1 MRKKGEQY
9 SSCSPRSSSSTRVRL
24 LFKGFSFL
32 MGVLTKK
39 HAEAAAFA
47 HAVARKSKDDMS
59 LEIKPRRIEI
69 LPSQNLENLQCF
81 LTHPRAPAVE
91 PTYTSVWSIFD
102 DDTTTSCY
110 CEADLKS
117 SSVSSERK
125 KALVSCQP
133 HLDSHNSGCR
143 ATSPEQVSRKETFLC
158 IYPQY
163 IKFN

>member
-1 MRKKGEQY
+1 
-9 SSCSPRSSSSTRVRL
+9 
-24 LFKGFSFL
+24 

-102 DDTTTSCY
+102 DDTTTSSY
-110 CEADLKS
+110 CEADQKS
-117 SSVSSERK
+117 PSISSENTK
-125 KALVSCQP
+125 SLVSCQL
-133 HLDSHNSGCR
+133 HLDSHKSGCR
-143 ATSPEQVSRKETFLC
+143 ATSPEQVSRKETL
-158 IYPQY
+158 
-163 IKFN
+163 